1 VKLEQAM
8 ATVWHLE
15 VRSLTELVPARGE
28 RQFGLERLIGPT
40 PAVARALYA
49 GVGADYHW
57 ADRLPW
63 SDAEWAERIA
73 DPRVEFWLASEGG
86 TPVGYFELCRN
97 DPETMEVAYFGL
109 LPHAVGKGHG
119 GQLLEAAVRRGFEA
133 GAERVYLHTCS
144 FDHPAALKNYQ
155 ARGFTVIR
163 TEQALR
169 TVSVT

>member
-1 VKLEQAM
+1 M

-15 VRSLTELVPARGE
+15 VRGLAGLIPARGE
-28 RQFGLERLIGPT
+28 RQFTLERLISPT

-49 GVGADYHW
+49 GVGADYGW
-57 ADRLPW
+57 ADRLVW
-63 SDAEWAERIA
+63 SDQEWQDRID
-73 DPRVEFWLASEGG
+73 DPRVELWFASEGG
-86 TPVGYFELCRN
+86 TPLGYFELCRN
-97 DPETMEVAYFGL
+97 DVETMEVVYFGL
-109 LPHAVGKGHG
+109 LPHAVGRGHG

-133 GAERVYLHTCS
+133 GAGRIYLNTCS
-144 FDHPAALKNYQ
+144 FDHSVALKNYQ